1 MKNTDVE
8 IPDVPENL
16 PRISL
21 IIPFESKMNKKAE
34 LDYTLTTAAD
44 KIEKELMVSYPEEK
58 VMPVVKKLRRIIK
71 NFSYQGHNRNIAIF
85 VSPLIEKVYYFT
97 STGQGRREG

>member
-1 MKNTDVE
+1 MTMKNTDTDVQL
-8 IPDVPENL
+8 PDVPENL

-34 LDYTLTTAAD
+34 LDYKLTTAAD
-44 KIEKELMVSYPEEK
+44 NIEKELMESYPEEK
-58 VMPVVKKLRRIIK
+58 VTPVVKKLRRIIK
-71 NFSYQGHNRNIAIF
+71 DFNYQGHDKSIAIF

-97 STGQGRREG
+97 GTV